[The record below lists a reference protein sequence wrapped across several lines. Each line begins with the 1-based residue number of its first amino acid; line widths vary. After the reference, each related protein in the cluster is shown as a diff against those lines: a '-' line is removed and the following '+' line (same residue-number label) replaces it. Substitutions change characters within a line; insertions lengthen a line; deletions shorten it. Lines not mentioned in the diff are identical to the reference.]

1 MSRQFLA
8 RQRGQDPGHG
18 LSRRNIVTG
27 AAGVA
32 AAGAAGAFLIEGAS
46 PALASP
52 AAAALSIGT
61 AALAAQDT
69 TVEPGALAPAVV
81 VLADAA
87 TIAVDA
93 SAGNDFRVT
102 IAGNQTMGTPASP
115 ANGQQIIF
123 QVTQGSGGPFT
134 LAWSSGYEFAA
145 SLPQPTLSTGA
156 GQLDILAFTYNAAK
170 ATWLFVGAVN
180 GFG

>member
-1 MSRQFLA
+1 MSRKFLA
-8 RQRGQDPGHG
+8 RQRGLDPGHG
-18 LSRRNIVTG
+18 LTRRNIVTG

-32 AAGAAGAFLIEGAS
+32 AAGAAGAFLIDGAT

-52 AAAALSIGT
+52 AASS

-69 TVEPGALAPAVV
+69 TVEAGGLAPSVV
-81 VLADAA
+81 NLADAA
-87 TIAVDA
+87 TIVVDA

-102 IAGNQTMGTPASP
+102 IAGNRTMGTPASP
-115 ANGQQIIF
+115 ANGQQAIF
-123 QVTQGSGGPFT
+123 QVTQGPGGPFT

-145 SLPQPTLSTGA
+145 SLPQPTLSTDA
-156 GQLDILAFTYNAAK
+156 GQLDILAFTYNGAR
-170 ATWLFVGAVN
+170 ATWLFVGSVN